1 MIGMHQ
7 LFRST
12 ALFSMLL
19 ITACANYTRYEP
31 EPVDQATFIHTY
43 LQRDLDDPELHSFLQ
58 DHAYTPSEKWDLRGL
73 TLAGQFYSP
82 ELLVAAAEVAE
93 ARAAINQAKV
103 KPDSELE
110 LAVEHH
116 EEHDGVSPFT
126 LGSIF
131 TWVYEPQLKRDAR
144 QRVAEAQLSI
154 AEIQT
159 NLINWQV
166 YDGVLDNYLV
176 SFDAAKRIQLFD
188 QELENLQASI
198 TGLERG
204 AELGAGAD
212 FEISRARLELQQ
224 IQLSKSQEQGRYR
237 QAISG
242 LALAVGIPANDLRD
256 VSLSYKEFQELPD
269 LSSETLQL
277 DQLQA
282 RALTERPDILRALAN
297 YALAEAKLF
306 HAIAEQHPDI
316 RLSPGFIFDQDDN
329 IWTLASAFSLP
340 NHLRHQTQ
348 IEAAM
353 AARQTAAQRFY
364 ALQARVI
371 NDVNQAYVQYET
383 ALETVHTADQ
393 LVADLETHAA
403 KLQRQYDLGYT
414 SEISLLR
421 EKQQQLAA
429 HKSRQAILMQAWQ
442 AFAGIEDALMTSL
455 LTQY

>member
-1 MIGMHQ
+1 M
-7 LFRST
+7 LFHT
-12 ALFSMLL
+12 ALRTTSLVSLL
-19 ITACANYTRYEP
+19 LMSACAQYATYEP
-31 EPVDQATFIHTY
+31 APVEPETFIHAY
-43 LQRDLDDPELHSFLQ
+43 LQRDLHHPDLQTFLHEQGYLK
-58 DHAYTPSEKWDLRGL
+58 AEEWDLRGL

-82 ELLVAAAEVAE
+82 ELPVAAAEVAE
-93 ARAAINQAKV
+93 AKAAIDQANV
-103 KPDSELE
+103 KPDTELE
-110 LAVEHH
+110 FIAEHH
-116 EEHDGVSPFT
+116 EEHDGISPFT

-131 TWVYEPQLKRDAR
+131 TWVYEPQVKRDAR
-144 QRVAEAQLSI
+144 QRIAEAQLTI
-154 AEIQT
+154 AEIQAS
-159 NLINWQV
+159 LINWHV
-166 YDGVLDNYLV
+166 YDGVLDNYLA
-176 SFDAAKRIQLFD
+176 SFDAAERIHLFD
-188 QELENLQASI
+188 QELDNLRASI

-212 FEISRARLELQQ
+212 FEISRTRLELQQ

-256 VSLSYKEFQELPD
+256 VPLSYREFQELPD

-282 RALTERPDILRALAN
+282 RALTERPDILRSLAD
-297 YALAEAKLF
+297 YALAEANLF

-348 IEAAM
+348 INSAI

-371 NDVNQAYVQYET
+371 NDVNQAHVQYET
-383 ALETVHTADQ
+383 ALETLHTADQ
-393 LVADLETHAA
+393 LLADLASHAA

-421 EKQQQLAA
+421 EKQQELAA
-429 HKSRQAILMQAWQ
+429 LQSRQSILMQAWQ
-442 AFAGIEDALMTSL
+442 AFASLEDALMTSL
-455 LTQY
+455 LTPH